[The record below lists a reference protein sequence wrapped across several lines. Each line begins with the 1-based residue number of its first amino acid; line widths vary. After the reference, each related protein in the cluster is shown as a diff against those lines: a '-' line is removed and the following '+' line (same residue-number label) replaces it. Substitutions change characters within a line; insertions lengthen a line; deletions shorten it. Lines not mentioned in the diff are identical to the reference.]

1 MKAEP
6 QLIEPVTDEKRPAIF
21 EGLKIIDTDTHYVE
35 PPDFWL
41 RNAPAKFKNRVPR
54 LEERDGKQTWVIE
67 EGQDFGRAGGSLVI
81 NDKGQ
86 KAHGAGNRS
95 HIENFGA
102 PNPAAWD
109 VKKRVAFM
117 DYTGIH
123 AQVAFPQATGFSS
136 VGMIEKVKDV
146 ELRTEMIRLFNQG
159 GAEVQQQS
167 GDRILPQ
174 ALLPVWDKDATL
186 AEMQRCKDAGQ
197 RGFTVADSPE
207 HSGLPSYDEPYWEG
221 FWDFL
226 NQTKMVLN
234 FHIGGSAVFDAFQV
248 PWKNFGPERNLAI
261 AATMFYMSN
270 AGTIANFLMSGI
282 FDTYPNLRIASV
294 ESGVGWIPF
303 LIEALEYQFDEMVA
317 TERVHVQ
324 RRPKEYFRDH
334 ISACFWFEEKAAR
347 NAIEYFDGNNLTFE
361 TDFPHSTCLYPAALT
376 RAAEGM
382 KGVKPE
388 HIQKVFQDNGANLYG
403 VTA

>member
-6 QLIEPVTDEKRPAIF
+6 QLIEPVNDEKRPAIF
-21 EGLKIIDTDTHYVE
+21 AGLKIIDTDTHYVE
-35 PPDFWL
+35 PPDYWV

-54 LEERDGKQTWVIE
+54 LVDKDGQQTWVIE
-67 EGQDFGRAGGSLVI
+67 EGQEFGRFGTPVI

-95 HIENFGA
+95 HIENFGD
-102 PNPAAWD
+102 PHPAGWD

-117 DYTGIH
+117 DDTGIH

-136 VGMIEKVKDV
+136 VGMIEKVKDA
-146 ELRTEMIRLFNQG
+146 ELRNEMIRLFNQG

-186 AEMQRCKDAGQ
+186 AEMQRCQDAGL
-197 RGFTVADSPE
+197 RGFTVADAPE
-207 HSGLPSYDEPYWEG
+207 HSGLPCYDEPYWEG

-270 AGTIANFLMSGI
+270 AGTIANFLLSGI

-388 HIQKVFQDNGANLYG
+388 HLKKVFQDNGANLYG
-403 VTA
+403 VAV